1 MARDA
6 SDSRVIESRDQLIEA
21 LESGSKP
28 PERWRIGTE
37 HEKLIFNRAD
47 CSPVPYAGPRGIRRL
62 LELMEG
68 LLGWQ
73 PITDHGRII
82 GLSDPIG
89 LGAISLE
96 PGGQF
101 ELSGAPVEN
110 IHQTAREINAHLAQ
124 VHECAFP
131 LGLGMLGIGLSP
143 KWTLAETPAMP
154 KSRYDIMRRYM
165 PKVGGKGLD
174 MMFRTC
180 TVQTN
185 LDFADE
191 ADMRQKMRVGL
202 ALQPVVTA
210 LFANSPFL
218 DGKPNGFLSYRA
230 EIWRDTDPDRTG
242 LLPFVFDDGFGFEQY
257 VDWALGVPMYFV
269 KRGDTY
275 HDVAGASFRDLL
287 AGKLAALPNER
298 ATMSDW
304 KNHLS
309 TLFPDVRLKDFI
321 EMRGADG
328 GPRRSLY
335 ALPALWVG
343 LLYDGTALNAAWA
356 FVKDWTADERQALRD
371 GVPRAALNTPFR
383 RGTVLDLAR
392 EMVALAAEGLAR
404 RRRQDDAGRDESAY
418 LAPLQETVATG
429 KTPAELLLR
438 EFETEWKGD
447 IDELFRRYAY

>member
-1 MARDA
+1 
-6 SDSRVIESRDQLIEA
+6 
-21 LESGSKP
+21 
-28 PERWRIGTE
+28 
-37 HEKLIFNRAD
+37 
-47 CSPVPYAGPRGIRRL
+47 
-62 LELMEG
+62 
-68 LLGWQ
+68 
-73 PITDHGRII
+73 
-82 GLSDPIG
+82 
-89 LGAISLE
+89 
-96 PGGQF
+96 
-101 ELSGAPVEN
+101 
-110 IHQTAREINAHLAQ
+110 
-124 VHECAFP
+124 
-131 LGLGMLGIGLSP
+131 
-143 KWTLAETPAMP
+143 
-154 KSRYDIMRRYM
+154 
-165 PKVGGKGLD
+165 
-174 MMFRTC
+174 
-180 TVQTN
+180 
-185 LDFADE
+185 
-191 ADMRQKMRVGL
+191 MRQKMRVGL